1 MIEVAGMT
9 SCAQRVIDGNTTHL
23 IMHTYEILFDNT
35 GNTHIII
42 RDCDTQQR
50 THIQLPFYERDIDR
64 IYELAMAVIKSGIYN
79 D

>member
-1 MIEVAGMT
+1 MT
-9 SCAQRVIDGNTTHL
+9 THAQREVEGNTTHL

-42 RDCDTQQR
+42 RDCYTQQR

-64 IYELAMAVIKSGIYN
+64 IYDVATAVIKSGIYN